1 VLTADVGRILLSEV
15 AGTAVLMT
23 LGVGVCANM
32 TLSRTFG
39 RGGGY
44 LVVALG
50 WSLGVFAGVVVAQ
63 DSGAHLNPAVT
74 LAILAQGATTGG
86 PAEFAPGIGISVAT
100 TLAYLGAELLGAFV
114 GAVAAWAVYRQ
125 HYDAHP
131 GQAEKLASMATA
143 PAIRS
148 LPTNVF
154 GEGVATF
161 VLVLVL
167 LLLARTPS
175 ELGPLGMSLVV
186 LGVGLG
192 LGGVTGW
199 AINPARDLGGRLA
212 HAALPIRGKGGS
224 DWSYAWVP
232 VVGPSVGGVLGGLAA
247 VAIAA

>member
-1 VLTADVGRILLSEV
+1 MTGDVWRILLSEG

-32 TLSRTFG
+32 TLARTFG

-44 LVVALG
+44 LVVAVG

-63 DSGAHLNPAVT
+63 ESGAHLNPAVT
-74 LAILAQGATTGG
+74 LAILAQSATANG
-86 PAEFAPGIGISVAT
+86 PAEFAPGIEITAAS
-100 TLAYLGAELLGAFV
+100 TLAYLVAELLGAFV

-125 HYDAHP
+125 HYDEHTVA
-131 GQAEKLASMATA
+131 ADKLGSMATA

-167 LLLARTPS
+167 FLLARTPS
-175 ELGPLGMSLVV
+175 ELGPLGMALVV

-212 HAALPIRGKGGS
+212 HAALPIRGKGPS

-232 VVGPSVGGVLGGLAA
+232 VVGPCVGGVLGGLAA
-247 VAIAA
+247 VAVVA

>member
-1 VLTADVGRILLSEV
+1 MTGDVARILVSEI

-32 TLSRTFG
+32 TLSKTFG

-63 DSGAHLNPAVT
+63 DSGAHLNPAIT
-74 LAILAQGATTGG
+74 LGILAQSLTPDG
-86 PAEFAPGIGISVAT
+86 PAEFAPGIAITLAT
-100 TLAYLGAELLGAFV
+100 TLAYLVAELLGAFL

-131 GQAEKLASMATA
+131 VAADKLGSMATA

-148 LPTNVF
+148 LPTNLF
-154 GEGVATF
+154 SEGVATF

-167 LLLARTPS
+167 LLLAGTPS
-175 ELGPLGMSLVV
+175 QLGPLGMALVV

-212 HAALPIRGKGGS
+212 HAALPMRGKGTS

-232 VVGPSVGGVLGGLAA
+232 VVGPCLGGVLGALAA
-247 VAIAA
+247 VAVAT